1 MSNFTTASFALITHL
16 KGVTMQRYVCQYN
29 KSAQRLRNAAAIEAF
44 NALEPN
50 EARQVEQV
58 MHKIGQELGLGP
70 QSTFELITCLGI
82 YLANKE
88 NPGKSD
94 RRSQAQLPRREL
106 RYEFFPG

>member
-1 MSNFTTASFALITHL
+1 
-16 KGVTMQRYVCQYN
+16 MQRYVCQYN

-50 EARQVEQV
+50 EAKEVVEV
-58 MHKIGQELGLGP
+58 KHKIGHQLGLGP

-82 YLANKE
+82 YLAKKE
-88 NPGKSD
+88 VPNNGS
-94 RRSQAQLPRREL
+94 RRSQTQLSKREL